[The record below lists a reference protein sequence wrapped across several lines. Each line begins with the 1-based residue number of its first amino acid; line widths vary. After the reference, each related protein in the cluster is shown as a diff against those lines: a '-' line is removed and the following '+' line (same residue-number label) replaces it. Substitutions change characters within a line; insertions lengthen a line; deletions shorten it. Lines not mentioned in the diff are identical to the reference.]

1 MRRKCIGGTCYEKND
16 AFPADRAGPGVRLC
30 RVQCIG
36 IYDPYAGDYSN
47 VSTTRN
53 GTVNGTNG
61 RYAGYGYYDGNT
73 AYNGTYNGTYSA
85 YPNAGTTRSTT
96 TTTNGR
102 TGTAAGTGSYTGTTS
117 GTGMTGGR

>member
-1 MRRKCIGGTCYEKND
+1 MKRIVILVLAVLT
-16 AFPADRAGPGVRLC
+16 LC
-30 RVQCIG
+30 SLLCACSATGNI
-36 IYDPYAGDYSN
+36 DPYGGYSN

-61 RYAGYGYYDGNT
+61 RYTGYGYYDGNT

>member
-1 MRRKCIGGTCYEKND
+1 MKRFLILALTVLMLAAVFTACGTTAYVD
-16 AFPADRAGPGVRLC
+16 
-30 RVQCIG
+30 
-36 IYDPYAGDYSN
+36 DPYRGYSN

-53 GTVNGTNG
+53 GTVNGTNEH
-61 RYAGYGYYDGNT
+61 YAGYGYYDGNT